1 MKPIF
6 KNRPNKSYKI
16 DGKEIWESRSVA
28 VNLIVL
34 VWTHDLKGPYVLTS
48 KRGPAAADNKGKM
61 NLIAGYLDW
70 DETGEEATY
79 RETWEECGIYIPDLL
94 KNSSEIVT
102 NDLDNP
108 WYIAT
113 KPSEN
118 RQNIS
123 LRYGVAL
130 VLKSNILPKLSTSNN
145 EVPGEIENPMWMPLD
160 DVNKYQ
166 WAFNHDQVIFDYI
179 KKITKK

>member
-1 MKPIF
+1 M
-6 KNRPNKSYKI
+6 
-16 DGKEIWESRSVA
+16 
-28 VNLIVL
+28 
-34 VWTHDLKGPYVLTS
+34 
-48 KRGPAAADNKGKM
+48 
-61 NLIAGYLDW
+61 
-70 DETGEEATY
+70 
-79 RETWEECGIYIPDLL
+79 L

-108 WYIAT
+108 WYITT

-130 VLKSNILPKLSTSNN
+130 VLKSNTLPKLSTINN
-145 EVPGEIENPMWMPLD
+145 EVPGEVENPMWMPLD